1 MKRSALLCGAL
12 VVVAASTAQAQLTMQ
27 MSNGWAFSFSGN
39 VNAFFVY
46 THTTACSGDL
56 GVAACGGLISPA
68 VDKDAIRM
76 TTGLL
81 PAFATFEA
89 KGKEGPVDLGVHF
102 GFAPQIQNLNR
113 LHDNFG
119 NGTQAGAQI
128 DMRQVYL
135 TAGGTWGQI
144 LAGRELGV
152 FLRQNILTDHTLFG
166 VGLAPDPNSGGTS
179 LGHIGTGYV
188 YPNFVPQF
196 TYSSPATNPA
206 QFTIGL
212 FSPNRI
218 TGTST
223 LYSATKVPRVEAEF
237 TYTGRFGA
245 APAEGSAGGDKFMF
259 WANGMWQ
266 HTDTAQA
273 AGAATDQRVGFGGIG
288 GTTNSSVE
296 SYGLGGGVK
305 VDVSGFTLTGSG
317 YWGKAIGDV
326 LLFNNAVDGA
336 GNARDSYGFLGQ
348 VGYAFPNTKW
358 SAIGSYGESDLK
370 ATSEEQGGGSG
381 AKTVN
386 RSIVGDLTY
395 QWTKSIRWVFEYTF
409 GQSKNNGTGGGSES
423 IKSHQGAVGM
433 MLFF

>member
-46 THTTACSGDL
+46 THTGSCTGDL
-56 GVAACGGLISPA
+56 GAACGGLVSPG
-68 VDKDAIRM
+68 VDKDVIRM

-102 GFAPQIQNLNR
+102 GFAPQIQNANR
-113 LHDNFG
+113 VHDQF
-119 NGTQAGAQI
+119 GAQI

-135 TAGGTWGQI
+135 TAGGPWGQI

-166 VGLAPDPNSGGTS
+166 VGLAPNPDAGGTT
-179 LGHIGTGYV
+179 LGHIGTGYI
-188 YPNFVPQF
+188 YPNFVPQI

-206 QFTIGL
+206 QFTVGL

-223 LYSATKVPRVEAEF
+223 LYSGTKVPRVEAEF

-245 APAEGSAGGDKFMF
+245 PAAEGGAGGDKFTF

-266 HTDTAQA
+266 HTDSAEA
-273 AGAATDQRVGFGGIG
+273 AGGVLDQHVGFQRTGFGGISATKG
-288 GTTNSSVE
+288 SVE
-296 SYGLGGGVK
+296 SFGLGGGVK
-305 VDVSGFTLTGSG
+305 VDVSGFTVMGSG
-317 YWGKAIGDV
+317 YWGKGVGDI

-336 GNARDSYGFLGQ
+336 GNTRDSYGFIGQ
-348 VGYAFPNTKW
+348 AGYAFPNTKW
-358 SAIGSYGESDLK
+358 SAIASYGESDLK

-381 AKTVN
+381 AKSVN

-395 QWTKSIRWVFEYTF
+395 QWTKSLRWVFEYTF